1 MSPATAANFM
11 RFVAIVSILSA
22 LLFASGAI
30 GDPSGLLNQF
40 LATII
45 PGSEGVGAIA
55 TTEAKVGYAIAGGV
69 FAGFM
74 VMLLLITAPAIE
86 QGNKSII
93 RATIYALLIW
103 FVVDS
108 SASIVGGAPMNA
120 VSNAVFLV
128 LYLLPLVWVKAPA
141 TAQAA

>member
-11 RFVAIVSILSA
+11 RLLAIGSLLTA
-22 LLFASGAI
+22 LLFATGAI
-30 GDPSGLLNQF
+30 GDPSGILSWF
-40 LATII
+40 LAIII
-45 PGSEGVGAIA
+45 PGSEGAIAIA
-55 TTEAKVGYAIAGGV
+55 TAEAKVGYAIAGGV

-108 SASIVGGAPMNA
+108 SASIAGGAPMNA

-128 LYLLPLVWVKAPA
+128 LYLLPLVWVKTSA